1 MRIRTRCVAD
11 RMALVAAAPPSRL
24 EKFATRTHRVVPA
37 AAGCVTAIT
46 PASPMARFVL
56 RDGCR
61 RLLATKGNT
70 MRHIMIAGL
79 GLLLATQAFAQG
91 STTAKSRAEHKADA
105 AAAYDGDRA
114 VTPTDVNAPSNH
126 WGKKEAPESKPRPCS
141 YDGAMSDEDIERC
154 RR

>member
-1 MRIRTRCVAD
+1 
-11 RMALVAAAPPSRL
+11 
-24 EKFATRTHRVVPA
+24 
-37 AAGCVTAIT
+37 
-46 PASPMARFVL
+46 MARFVL

-61 RLLATKGNT
+61 HLPAAKGNT

-91 STTAKSRAEHKADA
+91 STTTAKSRTAHKTEA